1 MLEFIKC
8 IKRPHK
14 LLHHCLP
21 ALQGMQSPK
30 PQCRIDPLS
39 HAYPVNAS
47 FTSHHAY
54 VHLNTAMHNH
64 MYACVN
70 DCVCVCVCVPAN
82 VSICVCV
89 CVRKPSHHVALIFHA
104 FSWQCQNFAC
114 SFCSCSFS
122 LSQRGSCQWACQVA
136 SCNCHALL

>member
-1 MLEFIKC
+1 
-8 IKRPHK
+8 
-14 LLHHCLP
+14 
-21 ALQGMQSPK
+21 MQSPK

-70 DCVCVCVCVPAN
+70 DCVCVCVPAN

-104 FSWQCQNFAC
+104 FSWQCQNFAR

-122 LSQRGSCQWACQVA
+122 LSLSGGAVSGPVKLPRAIVMLS
-136 SCNCHALL
+136 SDFPRSLHTLY